1 MASVLSTVGTR
12 LLFSM
17 RSFTI
22 IPFDVS
28 RYFQGQKGSGAYIP
42 HHASPA
48 VAASAAAAREAAAA
62 GNGEIMP
69 ATSLF
74 VRKVCIAMFMSCYK
88 VGISIFTSCV
98 V

>member
-1 MASVLSTVGTR
+1 MHGLYGFYVHTYIHVCPFPLVR
-12 LLFSM
+12 LF
-17 RSFTI
+17 I
-22 IPFDVS
+22 ISRLTCDVFCQS
-28 RYFQGQKGSGAYIP
+28 QKGSGAYIP

-74 VRKVCIAMFMSCYK
+74 VRKV
-88 VGISIFTSCV
+88 
-98 V
+98 

>member
-1 MASVLSTVGTR
+1 MINGILGPCCTVC
-12 LLFSM
+12 
-17 RSFTI
+17 
-22 IPFDVS
+22 
-28 RYFQGQKGSGAYIP
+28 QGQKGPGAYIP

-74 VRKVCIAMFMSCYK
+74 VRKVSFGGRECA
-88 VGISIFTSCV
+88 
-98 V
+98 